1 MGARNLYIMVDAV
14 DWAVDGTM
22 DDANPGNAQLVL
34 TPVNVASALFFETAQ
49 QIFSRVHR
57 ELRPRTPVPRVV
69 VIYKPF
75 ANADSRI
82 RLEEGVIT
90 VEIADLLQSAP
101 APFNEALA
109 HILLGK
115 LYRKTIAAHFNQR
128 YRLFLNRREIR
139 NKIDLVRQVRGR
151 KVHRG
156 PRGVCHDLDEVF
168 EEINRAHFGGLMARP
183 GLGWSHVRSRTRLGH
198 YDPSHHV
205 IMISRIFDH
214 PNVPRLALEYV
225 MFHEMLHLY
234 YPVDNKGARRCVHTP
249 DFKAHEKRF
258 PGFEEAKALLKKL
271 H

>member
-1 MGARNLYIMVDAV
+1 MGARNLYIMVDHV
-14 DWAVDGTM
+14 SWAT
-22 DDANPGNAQLVL
+22 DDANSASTQLVL
-34 TPVNVASALFFETAQ
+34 TPVNVASALFSETAE
-49 QIFSRVHR
+49 QIFARVHR
-57 ELRPRTPVPRVV
+57 ELRSRTPVPPVK

-82 RLEEGVIT
+82 QLLGGVLT

-101 APFNEALA
+101 PAFNEALA

-115 LYRKTIAAHFNQR
+115 LYRKTTAAHFNQR
-128 YRLFLNRREIR
+128 YRLYLNRREIR

-183 GLGWSHVRSRTRLGH
+183 ALGWSHVRSRTRLGH
-198 YDPSHHV
+198 YDSSHHV

-214 PNVPRLALEYV
+214 PGVPRLALEYV

-234 YPVDNKGARRCVHTP
+234 YPVRNQGARRCVHTP
-249 DFKAHEKRF
+249 EFKAHEKRF
-258 PGFEEAKALLKKL
+258 PGFEEATALLKKL